1 MATIVYLMQKKISGS
16 KHGLYLDFCPAISH
30 PKTGE
35 STQREL
41 LKLYLF
47 DKQYKKESLLLA
59 QMEM

>member
-1 MATIVYLMQKKISGS
+1 MATIVYLRQKKISGNR
-16 KHGLYLDFCPAISH
+16 HRLYLDFCPAISH

-35 STQREL
+35 PTQREL

-47 DKQYKKESLLLA
+47 DKQYNKESLLVA